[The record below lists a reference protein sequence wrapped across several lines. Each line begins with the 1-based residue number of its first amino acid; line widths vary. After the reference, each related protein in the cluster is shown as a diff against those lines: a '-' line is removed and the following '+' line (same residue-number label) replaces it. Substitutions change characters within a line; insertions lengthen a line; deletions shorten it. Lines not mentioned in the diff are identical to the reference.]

1 MKPLPFFRCPRGN
14 TPAIRLQLSGVAAP
28 SAAAHDTKA
37 SIFPW
42 KLDYWSDPMRDSG
55 YGAKRALQERK
66 KKNKEMKQMHRKLK
80 DAGKLMVI
88 KMAIM

>member
-1 MKPLPFFRCPRGN
+1 
-14 TPAIRLQLSGVAAP
+14 
-28 SAAAHDTKA
+28 
-37 SIFPW
+37 
-42 KLDYWSDPMRDSG
+42 MRDSG